1 MNGRM
6 SDLGWFWM
14 SFMMVFWLVIVGV
27 VIYVL
32 VKLANRD
39 SNHRPLT

>member
-1 MNGRM
+1 VSVVQ

-39 SNHRPLT
+39 SNRRPLT